1 MLKLQNIYMI
11 KNILIQNKAIILLYY
26 KLAKIHAIGY
36 KKKNWHNI
44 RQHMSFKHSC
54 C

>member
-26 KLAKIHAIGY
+26 KLAKNPCY
-36 KKKNWHNI
+36 WVQKKKLA
-44 RQHMSFKHSC
+44 
-54 C
+54 